1 MWIQIHDNYVLS
13 VCGEVKNITT
23 QQILKGFIRG
33 GGKRKYYYL
42 AVDVGSKRYNIH
54 QLVASKFLPS
64 PTEENCVIDHIDRN
78 RYNNN
83 ASNLRWVSK
92 SVNSSNKTIITK
104 TSLGDNHHIRIRKFK
119 SITRYIVHIVINK
132 QLYYKMFHTF
142 EEAKK
147 YRDEIIENSE
157 YKEKESCVIIN
168 AI

>member
-1 MWIQIHDNYVLS
+1 MWIQIHDNYALS